1 MQIQVNMCRTSVY
14 RTTYRTVGINVA
26 DICGNTRCAT
36 DIVEAQ
42 RGHKRVD
49 FEEQRERLADAS
61 ARAKHSNFCVPCRA
75 CGEGTVGG

>member
-1 MQIQVNMCRTSVY
+1 MYKTSRY
-14 RTTYRTVGINVA
+14 KTTYRAVGINVA

-42 RGHKRVD
+42 RGHERVD

-61 ARAKHSNFCVPCRA
+61 TRAKHSDFSLPCRA
-75 CGEGTVGG
+75 CGKSTGLGG